1 MKKFFFTVVMSL
13 LVLGVAVSTNAL
25 ADEFTDTIEIYKKS
39 EAVTPF
45 FKNAYGYAVFPTV
58 GKGALIV
65 GGAYGT
71 GQVYRGG
78 AGWPG
83 HLDARFS
90 TVVGQALSGIPS
102 QSWVSDTPSRNAEMS
117 ALGQFPTIPLT

>member
-1 MKKFFFTVVMSL
+1 MKKFFFTVVMYL

-45 FKNAYGYAVFPTV
+45 FENAYGYAVFPTV

-78 AGWPG
+78 AVAGPA
-83 HLDARFS
+83 LAPAVFPVLP
-90 TVVGQALSGIPS
+90 TVA
-102 QSWVSDTPSRNAEMS
+102 
-117 ALGQFPTIPLT
+117 